1 MSNMKAIVSD
11 LRAKYSE
18 VDEGVFVY
26 YKGKC
31 VYHVPDHEVPDEI
44 LDSGD
49 NQYLLDYVLENHGSD
64 LQGCIEAY
72 TWKLYKY

>member
-1 MSNMKAIVSD
+1 MGAMKDIVSD
-11 LRAKYSE
+11 LHAKYSE

-31 VYHVPDHEVPDEI
+31 VYHVPDHEVPDEV

-49 NQYLLDYVLENHGSD
+49 RQYLLDYVLENYGSEVKD
-64 LQGCIEAY
+64 V
-72 TWKLYKY
+72 